1 MPQFR
6 KDHSNYKQFYG
17 HYQDTMY
24 QVYNLQSRSNIRVTF
39 FGFEKIGREDEC
51 VQNDLFN
58 LLLYRLDQ
66 NATRIKQNIGNESY

>member
-1 MPQFR
+1 
-6 KDHSNYKQFYG
+6 
-17 HYQDTMY
+17 MY

-39 FGFEKIGREDEC
+39 FGFEKIGGENEC